1 MNLNRLN
8 NARRAFTL
16 IELLVVIAII
26 AILAGLLL
34 PALAKAKEKANR
46 VACVSNLKQLG
57 LGSLLYA
64 DDNKGALTGTLTY
77 YDDNLNW
84 MYGSFVKSA
93 RVFICP
99 STQNTIDTSIIVANP
114 YPALNPGVT
123 ELRDLQKFAKTKKSP
138 GYSYENFSWWRNN
151 PPGTQPEQY
160 PPAGGTQ
167 PEVRKT
173 QNKVQSRA
181 HRNYALNL
189 AGQVPGPSKTW
200 IILDGDDISSAPPG
214 INDYPDPYD
223 NHGKT
228 GANALFCDGHV
239 EWVQEIGKKYL
250 ILRELSQD
258 EGKGN
263 P

>member
-1 MNLNRLN
+1 MKFPKLL
-8 NARRAFTL
+8 AAFTL

-46 VACVSNLKQLG
+46 IACVSNLKQLG
-57 LGSLLYA
+57 LGSLMYA
-64 DDNKGALTGTLTY
+64 DDNKGALTGTLSY
-77 YDDNLNW
+77 FDDNLNW
-84 MYGSFVKSA
+84 MYGNYVKAA
-93 RVFICP
+93 RAFICP
-99 STQNTIDTSIIVANP
+99 STQNTVDTSIIVDNP
-114 YPALNPGVT
+114 YPALYPGVK
-123 ELRDLQKFAKTKKSP
+123 ELRDLQKFALTKKSP

-160 PPAGGTQ
+160 VPSGGSTTVQ
-167 PEVRKT
+167 VRKT

-181 HRNYALNL
+181 HRNFALSL

-200 IILDGDDISSAPPG
+200 IILDGDEATTPAPA
-214 INDYPDPYD
+214 INDYPDASD
-223 NHGKT
+223 NHGKL

-239 EWVQEIGKKYL
+239 EWVQEAGKKYL

-258 EGKGN
+258 EGKGT